1 LQTLVRAAIR
11 PDEQIHFGG
20 HGKPI
25 QSTGGE
31 GTCRDD
37 HAPAGMVFDIAGR
50 VDAKHSQSISINM
63 AKVKSFGER
72 IADALVEDGL
82 LTTKQIE
89 ELLEQQKKE
98 GARLIKLIIDKAYV
112 SDQDLAVSMGRVLN
126 VPPVNLARIAIPP
139 EIFELLPRDTAYNH
153 KVIPVSRLENK
164 LFLAMADPLNVLALD
179 DVKRLTRLE
188 ITPLIASEKAILE
201 KLNAIDAS
209 KSSSMEDIIE
219 DAAKQREADEEA
231 GTIENIREAVED
243 VNLDRL
249 AASTEEAP
257 VIKLANLIV
266 LQAIKDRASD
276 IHLEPFEKTVRLR
289 YRVDGV
295 LIDATPPPKQMQL
308 ALASRFKIMS
318 NLDIAERRL
327 PQDGRMRVKVSGR
340 DFDLRVSVLPTV
352 HGEKI
357 VLRVLD
363 KTNLSASVD
372 KLGLDPETFKQ
383 FRNAIDA
390 PHGLILVTGP
400 TGSGKTTT
408 LYSALN
414 ELNNPIYNIV
424 TVEDPVEFQ
433 IAGINQVPT
442 KKEIG
447 LTFASALR
455 SILRQDPDIIMIGEI
470 RDTETA
476 EIAIEAALTGHQVLS
491 TMHCNDAPGAIA
503 RLDDMGIAP
512 FLISSSVI
520 LSCAQRLI
528 RRICSHC
535 KEPVTYPPKMFEDLG
550 IDPAMFAGM
559 QLFRGHGC
567 ERCKNSGYA
576 GRMAIIEAMTMSDQ
590 IRKLIIARANTR
602 ELAKVAISQG
612 MRTLRMAALDRARDG
627 VSTLE
632 QVLVMTSSH

>member
-1 LQTLVRAAIR
+1 
-11 PDEQIHFGG
+11 
-20 HGKPI
+20 
-25 QSTGGE
+25 
-31 GTCRDD
+31 
-37 HAPAGMVFDIAGR
+37 
-50 VDAKHSQSISINM
+50 M

-82 LTTKQIE
+82 LSAGQIE

-98 GARLIKLIIDKAYV
+98 GARLIKLIVDKSYV
-112 SDQDLAVSMGRVLN
+112 SEQDLAVSMGRVLN
-126 VPPVNLARIAIPP
+126 VPPINLARLSIPP
-139 EIFELLPRDTAYNH
+139 EVVELLPRDTAHNY
-153 KVIPVSRLENK
+153 KVVPVSRLENR
-164 LFLAMADPLNVLALD
+164 LFLAMADPLNVLAID
-179 DVKRLTRLE
+179 DVKRITRLE
-188 ITPLIASEKAILE
+188 ISPLIASEKAIVD
-201 KLNAIDAS
+201 KLNAFDAA
-209 KSSSMEDIIE
+209 KNSSMEDIIQ
-219 DAAKQREADEEA
+219 DAQKQDEADTDA
-231 GTIENIREAVED
+231 DSIEAVKEGMEE
-243 VNLDRL
+243 VNLDQL
-249 AASTEEAP
+249 ASSSGEAP
-257 VIKLANLIV
+257 VIKLANLIIV
-266 LQAIKDRASD
+266 QAIKDRASD
-276 IHLEPFEKTVRLR
+276 IHLEPFEKNMRLR

-295 LIDATPPPKQMQL
+295 LMDATPPPKVMQL
-308 ALASRFKIMS
+308 ALTSRFKIMS
-318 NLDIAERRL
+318 SLDIADRRL
-327 PQDGRMRVKVSGR
+327 PQDGRMRVRVSGK
-340 DFDLRVSVLPTV
+340 DFDLRVSVMPTV
-352 HGEKI
+352 HGEKV

-363 KTNLSASVD
+363 KTNLSASID

-383 FRNAIDA
+383 FKSAIDA

-414 ELNNPIYNIV
+414 ELNSPIYNIV

-433 IAGINQVPT
+433 VPGINQVPT

-447 LTFASALR
+447 LTFANALR

-520 LSCAQRLI
+520 LACAQRLI

-550 IDPAMFAGM
+550 IDPATFQGV
-559 QLFRGHGC
+559 QLYRGRGC
-567 ERCKNSGYA
+567 ERCKNSGYS
-576 GRMAIIEAMTMSDQ
+576 GRMAIIEAMTISDQ
-590 IRKLIIARANTR
+590 IRKLVIARANTR
-602 ELAKVAISQG
+602 EMAKVAVKEG
-612 MRTLRMAALDRARDG
+612 MRTLRMAGLDRAREG

-632 QVLVMTSSH
+632 QVLLVTSAH

>member
-1 LQTLVRAAIR
+1 
-11 PDEQIHFGG
+11 
-20 HGKPI
+20 
-25 QSTGGE
+25 
-31 GTCRDD
+31 
-37 HAPAGMVFDIAGR
+37 
-50 VDAKHSQSISINM
+50 M

-82 LTTKQIE
+82 INPAQVE
-89 ELLEQQKKE
+89 ELLDQQKKE
-98 GARLIKLIIDKAYV
+98 GTRLVKLIIEKAYV
-112 SDQDLAVSMGRVLN
+112 SDQDLAVCMGRVLN
-126 VPPVNLARIAIPP
+126 VPPINLSRLNIQDDVAELVSVETAR
-139 EIFELLPRDTAYNH
+139 TH
-153 KVIPVSRLENK
+153 KVVPVSRLDNK

-179 DVKRLTRLE
+179 DVKRITKLE
-188 ITPLIASEKAILE
+188 IAPLIASEKSVMDKLAALE
-201 KLNAIDAS
+201 SS
-209 KSSSMEDIIE
+209 KSGSMEDIIE
-219 DAAKQREADEEA
+219 SAQKAEEEGADIEAIKDTTEEMS
-231 GTIENIREAVED
+231 
-243 VNLDRL
+243 LDQI
-249 AASTEEAP
+249 AASSEEAP

-276 IHLEPFEKTVRLR
+276 IHLEPFEKSMRLR
-289 YRVDGV
+289 YRVDGA
-295 LIDATPPPKQMQL
+295 LLDATPPPKAMQL

-318 NLDIAERRL
+318 SLDIAERRL
-327 PQDGRMRVKVSGR
+327 PQDGRMRVKVSGK

-363 KTNLSASVD
+363 KSNLSASLD

-383 FRNAIDA
+383 FKGAIDA

-414 ELNNPIYNIV
+414 ELNSPTWNIV

-433 IAGINQVPT
+433 IPGINQVPT

-447 LTFASALR
+447 LTFANALR
-455 SILRQDPDIIMIGEI
+455 SILRQDPDIVMIGEI

-520 LSCAQRLI
+520 LSCAQRLM

-535 KEPVTYPPKMFEDLG
+535 KEPVTYPTKMFDDLG
-550 IDPAMFAGM
+550 IDPESFKGV
-559 QLFRGHGC
+559 QLFRGRGC
-567 ERCKNSGYA
+567 DRCKGSGYA
-576 GRMAIIEAMTMSDQ
+576 GRLAIIEAMTVSDA
-590 IRKLIIARANTR
+590 IRKLIISRASTR
-602 ELAKVAISQG
+602 EMAKVAVKEG
-612 MRTLRMAALDRARDG
+612 MKTLRMVGIDRAREG

-632 QVLVMTSSH
+632 QVLVITSAH

>member
-1 LQTLVRAAIR
+1 
-11 PDEQIHFGG
+11 
-20 HGKPI
+20 
-25 QSTGGE
+25 
-31 GTCRDD
+31 
-37 HAPAGMVFDIAGR
+37 
-50 VDAKHSQSISINM
+50 M

-82 LTTKQIE
+82 LSVSQIE
-89 ELLEQQKKE
+89 ELLEQQKKQ
-98 GARLIKLIIDKAYV
+98 GARLLKLILDKAYV
-112 SDQDLAVSMGRVLN
+112 SEQDLAVSMGRVLN
-126 VPPVNLARIAIPP
+126 VPPVNLARINIASDVVDLI
-139 EIFELLPRDTAYNH
+139 PRDILHNY
-153 KVIPVSRLENK
+153 KVVPVSRLENK

-179 DVKRLTRLE
+179 DIKRITKLE
-188 ITPLIASEKAILE
+188 IAPLIASEKGLAD

-209 KSSSMEDIIE
+209 KSGTMEDIIQ
-219 DAAKQREADEEA
+219 DAQKQRDAEAEDSTVETVREGIEE
-231 GTIENIREAVED
+231 
-243 VNLDRL
+243 VNLDQL
-249 AASTEEAP
+249 AASSEEAP
-257 VIKLANLIV
+257 VIKLANLIIV
-266 LQAIKDRASD
+266 QAIKDRASD
-276 IHLEPFEKTVRLR
+276 VHFEPFEKNVRLR
-289 YRVDGV
+289 YRIDGV
-295 LIDATPPPKQMQL
+295 LIDATTPPKQMQL

-318 NLDIAERRL
+318 SLDIAERRL
-327 PQDGRMRVKVSGR
+327 PQDGRMRVKVSGK
-340 DFDLRVSVLPTV
+340 DYDLRVSVLPTV
-352 HGEKI
+352 YGEKI

-363 KTNLSASVD
+363 KTNLSASID

-383 FRNAIDA
+383 VKGAIDA

-433 IAGINQVPT
+433 LPGINQVPT

-447 LTFASALR
+447 LTFANALR

-520 LSCAQRLI
+520 LSCAQRLM

-535 KEPVTYPPKMFEDLG
+535 KEPVTYPAKMFEDLG
-550 IDPAMFAGM
+550 IDPSSFDGV
-559 QLFRGHGC
+559 QLHRGRGC
-567 ERCKNSGYA
+567 DRCKNSGYA
-576 GRMAIIEAMTMSDQ
+576 GRMAIIEAMTVTDQ
-590 IRKLIIARANTR
+590 IRKLVIARANTR
-602 ELAKVAISQG
+602 EISKVAISQG
-612 MRTLRMAALDRARDG
+612 MHTLRMVALDRAREG
-627 VSTLE
+627 LSTLE
-632 QVLVMTSSH
+632 QTLVITSAH